1 MFQICYYNIIIQIND
16 ITWIFKAMTTKTL
29 ENARVND
36 PLAGNRLLKTH
47 LEINPNLYFKQ
58 LFVNLFILF
67 NND

>member
-1 MFQICYYNIIIQIND
+1 
-16 ITWIFKAMTTKTL
+16 MTTKTL